1 MNRCSVYPVC
11 FLFLSFFW
19 REAQFSLRNCEKK
32 PSGFTLL
39 KTLSKSSV
47 VILILCLF
55 VVQLAQEFSRFGS
68 VDVKILD
75 SQHALVAVAQHRR

>member
-1 MNRCSVYPVC
+1 MLCLPCVFS
-11 FLFLSFFW
+11 FSFFFW
-19 REAQFSLRNCEKK
+19 REAFSMRNCVKE